1 MYPPV
6 VDHQKN
12 QGDEQRTLLKQIMSE
27 KQAMAFSQNFTE
39 GKPLDYG
46 KHRRLRSGQVNTK
59 HQR

>member
-39 GKPLDYG
+39 GKPLD
-46 KHRRLRSGQVNTK
+46 
-59 HQR
+59 